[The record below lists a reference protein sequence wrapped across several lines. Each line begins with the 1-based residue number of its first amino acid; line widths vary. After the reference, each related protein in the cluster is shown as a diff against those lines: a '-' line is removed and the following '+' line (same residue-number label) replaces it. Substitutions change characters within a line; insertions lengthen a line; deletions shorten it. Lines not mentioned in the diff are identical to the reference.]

1 MNKIWHALREIISF
15 SLWSWVVIGVFDN
28 RLSMVHLLRQ
38 YAHPVITDYL
48 VLFVFTSIVLL
59 LVVLKWH
66 RFRKS
71 VLFAICYPA
80 VLLFR
85 VLKRLMRGWESLVLL
100 VPMILGF
107 FKNLKSTVAWLLVSL
122 SAIAI
127 LLSADNQPIQ
137 YGCLIIILSY
147 LTRNYV
153 QRIKGYYVSRTSVG
167 SFASKISSGWEK
179 MQEMDWM
186 KDLDVSSEEY
196 DKEKQNRRV
205 QVYLVSSMFYFIAR
219 RAKEALRSGIVDVYL
234 SLSLLWTIILT
245 IVVFAIVNYG
255 VYLIDASNF
264 TLTEEA
270 TFITFLGYSFSEFML
285 RDTSFVAPHGV
296 IAYIVSYAQLTTTLI
311 VVFLVVGIILASA
324 RDRYT
329 EDLENVIRESD
340 SVINKVEATFGR
352 LFNETVNEAELIV
365 YKDLT
370 GTSEKF
376 AVFIMKLRHGKNFNY
391 EVK

>member
-1 MNKIWHALREIISF
+1 
-15 SLWSWVVIGVFDN
+15 
-28 RLSMVHLLRQ
+28 
-38 YAHPVITDYL
+38 
-48 VLFVFTSIVLL
+48 
-59 LVVLKWH
+59 
-66 RFRKS
+66 
-71 VLFAICYPA
+71 
-80 VLLFR
+80 
-85 VLKRLMRGWESLVLL
+85 
-100 VPMILGF
+100 
-107 FKNLKSTVAWLLVSL
+107 
-122 SAIAI
+122 
-127 LLSADNQPIQ
+127 
-137 YGCLIIILSY
+137 
-147 LTRNYV
+147 
-153 QRIKGYYVSRTSVG
+153 
-167 SFASKISSGWEK
+167 